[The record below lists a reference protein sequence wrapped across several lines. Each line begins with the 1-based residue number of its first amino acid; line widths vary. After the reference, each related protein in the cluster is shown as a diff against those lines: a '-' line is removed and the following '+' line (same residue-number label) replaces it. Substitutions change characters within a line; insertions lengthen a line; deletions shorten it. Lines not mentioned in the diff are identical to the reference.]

1 MSIQE
6 NKDFND
12 EIGKAFEKHS
22 GILFSKILQKENSTY
37 FNIKFDIV
45 KAILTIKE
53 QLIKRLFPEDCLN
66 IEYSEYLEIKNLICI
81 CEKYLIEAKKIPN
94 ILDSSYIP
102 IQESETEPYSS
113 RKIPKV
119 QNKYSSDK
127 EKKNKINEYIFPV
140 KIKYDTNET
149 FNKIDAE
156 KEKQRNLFEIN
167 SDFSKRKIISED
179 ENDLLNRIKEKIG
192 FNKDIQIIKSLQ
204 LKVILRKIKKI
215 LFK

>member
-113 RKIPKV
+113 RKIPK
-119 QNKYSSDK
+119 D
-127 EKKNKINEYIFPV
+127 KINFYQIKRK
-140 KIKYDTNET
+140 KIKLTNK
-149 FNKIDAE
+149 F
-156 KEKQRNLFEIN
+156 FP
-167 SDFSKRKIISED
+167 
-179 ENDLLNRIKEKIG
+179 
-192 FNKDIQIIKSLQ
+192 
-204 LKVILRKIKKI
+204 
-215 LFK
+215 

>member
-22 GILFSKILQKENSTY
+22 GILFSKILQKENLTY

-81 CEKYLIEAKKIPN
+81 CEKYLIETKKISKYLRSILHPN
-94 ILDSSYIP
+94 
-102 IQESETEPYSS
+102 S
-113 RKIPKV
+113 RKRNRTIFITK
-119 QNKYSSDK
+119 NSKSSK
-127 EKKNKINEYIFPV
+127 
-140 KIKYDTNET
+140 
-149 FNKIDAE
+149 
-156 KEKQRNLFEIN
+156 
-167 SDFSKRKIISED
+167 
-179 ENDLLNRIKEKIG
+179 
-192 FNKDIQIIKSLQ
+192 
-204 LKVILRKIKKI
+204 
-215 LFK
+215 